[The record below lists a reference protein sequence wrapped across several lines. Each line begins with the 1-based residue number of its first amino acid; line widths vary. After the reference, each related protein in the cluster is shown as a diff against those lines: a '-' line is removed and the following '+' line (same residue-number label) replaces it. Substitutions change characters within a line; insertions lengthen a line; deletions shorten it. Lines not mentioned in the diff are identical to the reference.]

1 MPNLDG
7 GHYFLTVLAPVRT
20 DFIQDEIPGRSR
32 SHRAQLAQ
40 KLALMPVGKQ
50 TAGSPDDAWP
60 SPFSRNTINHLARF
74 VIIDGPAYNGRNSGD
89 TIVSVINGVD
99 PLVPQPVDRFAHP
112 YLVFAADLD
121 AQHVDGD
128 AAVRAYT
135 DALWATMQPDLAII
149 FGHCVGFE
157 GITTAD
163 GFHDYIRRCQVETTM
178 PFNDYWAHDELKAP
192 PAPPK
197 KVSKFSLAKLAVKL
211 VGWAAG
217 AWVIALLLDIVL
229 SGFGCYGRVQ
239 GWASWIVLHF
249 GFPLLILLLFVALA
263 AWIAYRYF
271 MKKGLKPF
279 PTAPNSDL
287 PSILKSL
294 FLQQHLTKLAID
306 TQGASPAELHARFG
320 AFLKAARP
328 DDLTGPTQAAGE
340 CHAPALETPK

>member
-20 DFIQDEIPGRSR
+20 DFIKDEIPGRSR

-50 TAGSPDDAWP
+50 TAASPDDAWP

-74 VIIDGPAYNGRNSGD
+74 VIIDGPAFNGRNSGD
-89 TIVSVINGVD
+89 TIVSLIEGVD

-149 FGHCVGFE
+149 FGHCMGFE
-157 GITTAD
+157 GVTTAD

-192 PAPPK
+192 PGPPK

-229 SGFGCYGRVQ
+229 TKLHHGRVQ
-239 GWASWIVLHF
+239 LWANWIVVHF
-249 GFPLLILLLFVALA
+249 GFWLLILLLVVALA

-294 FLQQHLTKLAID
+294 FLQQHLTKLAIE
-306 TQGASPAELHARFG
+306 TQGSSPAELHARFG

-340 CHAPALETPK
+340 CHAPALEVPK